1 MINTL
6 TQIIS
11 TATLQNTIEIRR
23 KNAQE
28 DQKNKQTNK
37 QTSKVLNVIYSNAGG
52 IKYKTKSIKEILFET
67 QCDIRVT
74 ETNLKDKE
82 KVNIIG
88 CTWIGKN
95 RASERRGIGS

>member
-37 QTSKVLNVIYSNAGG
+37 QTNKLQ
-52 IKYKTKSIKEILFET
+52 KY
-67 QCDIRVT
+67 
-74 ETNLKDKE
+74 
-82 KVNIIG
+82 
-88 CTWIGKN
+88 
-95 RASERRGIGS
+95 